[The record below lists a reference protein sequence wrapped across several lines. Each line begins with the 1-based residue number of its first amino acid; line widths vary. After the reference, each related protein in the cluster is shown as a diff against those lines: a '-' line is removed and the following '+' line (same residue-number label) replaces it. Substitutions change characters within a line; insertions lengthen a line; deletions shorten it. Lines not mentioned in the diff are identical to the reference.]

1 MDRDIYDMYLGSPP
15 KRRRRSSPWRV
26 LTLLVL
32 IAISLYVLVQIRRDP
47 DDPVVLVAPTVTP
60 TRSAAACISE
70 GEELYWAGDLRG
82 AIAAYEEAV
91 RIDGTA
97 VEPTVALA
105 RLLALEGRTLEAV
118 QYAQGAVEL
127 VPESDAAWMVLGMA
141 HHWRRDIPR
150 AVEACQ
156 RAVSL
161 APENADAHSY
171 LAGAY
176 VDAQQ
181 WALAVESVERALEL
195 DSGSVDVQ
203 RNHGY
208 VMEVLGDYR
217 AALQSYQRAAQIH
230 PRLATIHISIGNN
243 QLALGEF
250 DAAVESFERAV
261 ELDPNNPR
269 AYHRLGRTLYERGHL
284 DRAEGY
290 FEQAIAVDP
299 EFGPAFGYL
308 GFTNWNR
315 RNYEDAIPHFE
326 RGLTLDLMAG
336 RRRARRFLITVEDRS
351 AEMPGRWSSVL
362 MSGDFTPLSSLE
374 PDILRASLTPLVVGE
389 EWAEAR
395 GAVSLN
401 TRTGVYEVRLEGLP
415 QTDSGRAYVGWFDGV
430 RTLSGGPLNT
440 GPLTLTDGR
449 IDSESEAS
457 WVQGPRID
465 TLYTLG
471 LAYFYMAECEKAYP
485 LFDAALEIDPQDRNA
500 LEGIRMCDQ
509 AGG

>member
-1 MDRDIYDMYLGSPP
+1 MYLGSPP

-32 IAISLYVLVQIRRDP
+32 IVISLYVLVQIRRDP
-47 DDPVVLVAPTVTP
+47 DDPVVLVAPTMTP

-70 GEELYWAGDLRG
+70 GEELYWAGDLKG

-91 RIDGTA
+91 RIDRTA
-97 VEPTVALA
+97 IEPTVALA
-105 RLLALEGRTLEAV
+105 RLLAFEGRTLEAV
-118 QYAQGAVEL
+118 QHAQRAVERA
-127 VPESDAAWMVLGMA
+127 PESGEAWMVLGMA

-176 VDAQQ
+176 VDAHQ
-181 WALAVESVERALEL
+181 WALAIESAEKALEL
-195 DSGSVDVQ
+195 DSGRVDVQ

-230 PRLATIHISIGNN
+230 PRFATIHISIGNN

-261 ELDPNNPR
+261 ELDPDNPR
-269 AYHRLGRTLYERGHL
+269 AYHRLGRTLYERGQL
-284 DRAEGY
+284 DRAERY

-299 EFGPAFGYL
+299 EFGPAFAYL

-315 RNYEDAIPHFE
+315 RNYEDAIPNFE
-326 RGLTLDLMAG
+326 RGLALDLLAG
-336 RRRARRFLITVEDRS
+336 RRRARRFLITVES
-351 AEMPGRWSSVL
+351 ASTEMPGGWSSVV
-362 MSGDFTPLSSLE
+362 MRGDFSPLSSLE
-374 PDILRASLTPLVVGE
+374 PDILRASLTPLAVGE

-395 GAVSLN
+395 GTVSLDA
-401 TRTGVYEVRLEGLP
+401 RTGEYEVRFEGLP
-415 QTDSGRAYVGWFDGV
+415 ETDPGRAYVGWFDGV
-430 RTLSGGPLNT
+430 NTLSGGPLNT
-440 GPLTLTDGR
+440 GPLTLAGGNIEGDF
-449 IDSESEAS
+449 EAT

-485 LFDAALEIDPQDRNA
+485 LFDAALEIDPEDRNA
-500 LEGIRMCDQ
+500 LEGIRMCDH